1 MALISGLYCHEYPR
15 NMETLGSNEFVGKHF
30 GVGTTIR
37 YDDVQAKLLSMK
49 RASPDRV
56 KMAVLYFL
64 CSVIIGKKKAGK
76 KAPSVEPF
84 FLRAIDDLDM
94 CKTFPWGRLAFDE
107 NMKDIFHCMNY
118 FGGVLS
124 TNQWVFPN
132 FVIPLEVLAFEA
144 IPVLKEY
151 CREDV
156 SNAHAR
162 RHCPRMCKMK
172 FKASKLKGFTL
183 KEIYDKLG
191 TTKDIE
197 SILTPSSREKRLLG
211 RVMDEE
217 KLYNQDLATRE
228 NPEDVDPEDVNPED
242 VNPEDVNPE
251 AVNPEPAEKDKVE
264 REQAEKEQAEKDKVE
279 REQAEKEQAEREHA
293 EKEQAERAK
302 AAKTEKAERAKAE
315 KAKAEKDKVD
325 KEQADKAEKDK
336 SKSDK
341 EHAEKEQSEKEKSEK
356 PETEKEK
363 VDEEKAQLGTTDE
376 EKEQLGTVEEEKEQ
390 LGTTEKGREEDVEME
405 HGEKEQAKDKG
416 EKREREEVV
425 HAHQGKRV
433 KIISKK
439 KGGTVVISS
448 PIQTT
453 QNAKKDN

>member
-15 NMETLGSNEFVGKHF
+15 DMETLGSNEFVGKHF

-84 FLRAIDDLDM
+84 FVRAIDDLDM

-107 NMKDIFHCMNY
+107 NMKDIFHCMNH

-124 TNQWVFPN
+124 TNQWVFSS

-151 CREDV
+151 CRED
-156 SNAHAR
+156 
-162 RHCPRMCKMK
+162 
-172 FKASKLKGFTL
+172 
-183 KEIYDKLG
+183 
-191 TTKDIE
+191 DIE

-217 KLYNQDLATRE
+217 SPYNDVNDPVVDGWTKCLIDEEKSICFEELYNQDLATRE

-251 AVNPEPAEKDKVE
+251 AVNPEPVNLENVSLEIVNPVAPVNLAQLGARLVQVEEQVKQGFKEIIEKVDSLDNRVKSVKSYVRWASGENEYYTNEGVGDTNEGMNEGGNGDMNEAEMEEAEKEHAEKEQVEKDKVE
-264 REQAEKEQAEKDKVE
+264 REQAEKEQVEKDKL
-279 REQAEKEQAEREHA
+279 K
-293 EKEQAERAK
+293 
-302 AAKTEKAERAKAE
+302 
-315 KAKAEKDKVD
+315 
-325 KEQADKAEKDK
+325 
-336 SKSDK
+336 
-341 EHAEKEQSEKEKSEK
+341 
-356 PETEKEK
+356 
-363 VDEEKAQLGTTDE
+363 
-376 EKEQLGTVEEEKEQ
+376 
-390 LGTTEKGREEDVEME
+390 
-405 HGEKEQAKDKG
+405 
-416 EKREREEVV
+416 KR
-425 HAHQGKRV
+425 K
-433 KIISKK
+433 
-439 KGGTVVISS
+439 
-448 PIQTT
+448 
-453 QNAKKDN
+453 NN